1 MNAVLALLLL
11 ASQAHAASEAG
22 VTGAQVLQIPLGTR
36 ALGMGGAFTAVGTD
50 SSALF
55 YNPAGLARLSAHE
68 VGFSFIT
75 GQADNSLNHFAYAGP
90 LPFSGISGSGYAS
103 AGASLLMARSG
114 EIEVN
119 TLRSDGS
126 LLASETISAGSDV
139 VATLGYAERVG
150 TSPLEFGRETY
161 NISHF
166 LGFSG
171 KIIRSTLAERYTA
184 TAVAGDAGYLMQM
197 PEQGLSVGVSVLN
210 LGSKIKYV
218 EEADPLPTTM
228 RGGFAYQVGVPSV
241 HTLILALDGDM
252 VPKEKVWHVNTGMEY
267 FWLKSYGL
275 RLGYQ
280 FHRDTL
286 GLTAGFGLRWRGRI
300 LIDYAWLMG
309 DGLSDA
315 HRVTLS
321 YRFGGVAPSTRGRAR
336 RPFIETVP
344 EKEQLRN
351 LEQEKPIIERAP
363 APRPRRSRDQGVPGW
378 IY

>member
-1 MNAVLALLLL
+1 MTSLLALVLL
-11 ASQAHAASEAG
+11 ASPARGASEAG

-50 SSALF
+50 ASALF

-68 VGFSFIT
+68 VGVSFIT
-75 GQADNSLNHFAYAGP
+75 GQADNSLNHFSYAGP

-103 AGASLLMARSG
+103 TGASLLMARSG

-119 TLRSDGS
+119 TLKPDGS
-126 LLASETISAGSDV
+126 TLASETISAGSDV

-150 TSPLEFGRETY
+150 TSPLEIGRDTY

-166 LGFSG
+166 LGLSG
-171 KIIRSTLAERYTA
+171 KFIRSTLAERYTA
-184 TAVAGDAGYLMQM
+184 TAFAGDAGYLVQM
-197 PEQGLSVGVSVLN
+197 PEHGLSAGVSALN
-210 LGSKIKYV
+210 LGTKLKYI
-218 EEADPLPTTM
+218 EEGDPLPMTL
-228 RGGFAYQVGVPSV
+228 RSGFSYQAGVPSL
-241 HTLILALDGDM
+241 HTWILALDGDW
-252 VPKEKVWHVNTGMEY
+252 VVKERVWHVNTGMEY

-280 FHRDTL
+280 FNRDTL

-300 LIDYAWLMG
+300 LIDYAWVMG

-315 HRVTLS
+315 HRVTVS
-321 YRFGGVAPSTRGRAR
+321 YRFGGVAPSARGRAR

-344 EKEQLRN
+344 EREQLRN
-351 LEQEKPIIERAP
+351 LEQEKPIIETAP
-363 APRPRRSRDQGVPGW
+363 APRPRRSRDAGVPGW